1 MVAHPSRL
9 PSRHCSSELLAQR
22 AAVLQ
27 AHFVQVQHTR
37 MQGIP
42 LLHPKLAVEVIGCEP
57 ASEAHAEGVLLT
69 PWFMSLLR
77 LPLLA
82 PNQDV
87 TASPHWEPALQ
98 VGHHTPRWFGGE
110 CFDFIAAFDPAV
122 GWWETCALFSVM
134 QEAFT
139 DQAHAR
145 ATAHAVLAQLRADT
159 PNRPPTQPD
168 RRRWLFRTPPA
179 AA

>member
-1 MVAHPSRL
+1 
-9 PSRHCSSELLAQR
+9 
-22 AAVLQ
+22 
-27 AHFVQVQHTR
+27 
-37 MQGIP
+37 
-42 LLHPKLAVEVIGCEP
+42 
-57 ASEAHAEGVLLT
+57 
-69 PWFMSLLR
+69 MSLLR

-82 PNQDV
+82 PDQDLS
-87 TASPHWEPALQ
+87 ASPHWEPALR
-98 VGHHTPRWFGGE
+98 VAHCTPRWFGGE

-159 PNRPPTQPD
+159 PNRPPAQPD